1 MRTRAGGRERGPNA
15 GAGEAEALRAR
26 AEQAE
31 ALRARAEQAE
41 ALRARAETLRA
52 RADQTETLRARAEQ
66 AESLRAR
73 AEQAETLR
81 ALSERAGRGPESPER
96 ETEDGRSGG
105 ITKRRVLYAEH
116 GNSKSG
122 HKVNK
127 RLTQCNLRKKGTD
140 GESWWE
146 ESSRDESGTMV

>member
-116 GNSKSG
+116 VYKEGRG
-122 HKVNK
+122 RGAGERDGAGRLGTQEEAWGVRIRK
-127 RLTQCNLRKKGTD
+127 RM
-140 GESWWE
+140 W
-146 ESSRDESGTMV
+146 